1 MKKTLAILT
10 IALAFVSCNKPA
22 EQAQVKTAY
31 VDTEKLMEE
40 STEMKDLTAKYKAK
54 EQEMGKGLEAEA
66 KRFEQ
71 ERAAFM
77 AKAQQ
82 LGQVWAQQNSAP
94 LQRKAQQLQSA
105 QDELL
110 RRLQQEVGVEQDS
123 AVSRV
128 KKFLKQYG
136 KEKGY
141 DYIYGT
147 GVSASILY
155 AKDQY
160 DITKDVIKAINENY
174 EKGGKKEAPAAADQA
189 KAETTPEEKK

>member
-1 MKKTLAILT
+1 MKKTLAILS
-10 IALAFVSCNKPA
+10 ISIAFVSCNKPA
-22 EQAQVKTAY
+22 EQAPFKTAY
-31 VDTEKLMEE
+31 VDTEKLMDE

-54 EQEMGKGLEAEA
+54 EEEMSKGLEAEA

-94 LQRKAQQLQSA
+94 LQRKAQQLQYA

-110 RRLQQEVGVEQDS
+110 RRLQSEVGVEQDS

-136 KEKGY
+136 KKEGY

-147 GVSASILY
+147 GVTASVLY
-155 AKDQY
+155 AKEQY
-160 DITKDVIKAINENY
+160 DITKDVIKALNENY
-174 EKGGKKEAPAAADQA
+174 SKEGKTEAPAADQA
-189 KAETTPEEKK
+189 KAETKPEEKK